1 MEPTVQNEQLSN
13 QPVPPTQPA
22 GNGWRTFGIV
32 VITMAITLAAGYWLV
47 TRVLFPTSFT
57 PVSLSQNEQ
66 QRLDKKVERLTGSG
80 APSKNKRGAITAE
93 PYTEVGASR
102 EIKFSEKELNALIAN
117 DKNLASKLAIN
128 LTNNLAS
135 AKLLID
141 LDPDFPLLGGKTLKV
156 TAGME
161 LSLTKGQ
168 PSAVLK
174 GVSVWGVP
182 IPNAWLGYSKNIDL
196 FKEFGGAGGFW
207 QTMHEGIEKIEVKD
221 GQLSITLK
229 E

>member
-1 MEPTVQNEQLSN
+1 MEPTVQNEQLSHQSN
-13 QPVPPTQPA
+13 SSIQPA

-32 VITMAITLAAGYWLV
+32 AITMAITIAVGYWLV
-47 TRVLFPTSFT
+47 TRVLFPTSFS
-57 PVSLSQNEQ
+57 PVTLSQNEQ
-66 QRLDKKVERLTGSG
+66 QRLDKKLERLTGSG
-80 APSKNKRGAITAE
+80 AQSGSKSGSITAE

-102 EIKFSEKELNALIAN
+102 EIHFSEKELNALIAN

-128 LTNNLAS
+128 LSNNLAS

-141 LDPDFPLLGGKTLKV
+141 LDPEFPLLGGKTLKV

-161 LSLTKGQ
+161 LSLRKGQ

-196 FKEFGGAGGFW
+196 FKEFGDAGGFW
-207 QTMHEGIEKIEVKD
+207 QTVHEGVDKIEVKD